1 MNAAFSFHQFASI
14 AASLFLEAAPFLA
27 LGAVLSGAVEVY
39 WSGDRLSRLAPRH
52 PALGALTGM
61 AAGMVLPI
69 CECGVVPVARR
80 FLVKGARPPVV
91 FGYMLAAPV
100 INPVVLAA
108 TWVAFNG
115 DWRMTAARVAV
126 VGTTAFGVAVSL
138 GKIPPRAILAR
149 PAGGLE
155 NGPGSDGPPGGLHPL
170 PMAREPRWRSVW
182 RHAGAEFLDMSRFLI
197 LGAVV
202 AALFKTLAPA
212 QALVLVQ
219 EQSQPVSVAI
229 MMALA
234 VVLSICSEVDAFVAN
249 SLTMFPAAAQVAFTA
264 IGPMLD
270 LKLIAAYGLVFH
282 KRLFL
287 ILLIVPTVMVF
298 SLCTVLGLVW

>member
-1 MNAAFSFHQFASI
+1 
-14 AASLFLEAAPFLA
+14 
-27 LGAVLSGAVEVY
+27 
-39 WSGDRLSRLAPRH
+39 
-52 PALGALTGM
+52 
-61 AAGMVLPI
+61 
-69 CECGVVPVARR
+69 
-80 FLVKGARPPVV
+80 
-91 FGYMLAAPV
+91 
-100 INPVVLAA
+100 
-108 TWVAFNG
+108 
-115 DWRMTAARVAV
+115 
-126 VGTTAFGVAVSL
+126 
-138 GKIPPRAILAR
+138 
-149 PAGGLE
+149 
-155 NGPGSDGPPGGLHPL
+155 
-170 PMAREPRWRSVW
+170 
-182 RHAGAEFLDMSRFLI
+182 
-197 LGAVV
+197 VV